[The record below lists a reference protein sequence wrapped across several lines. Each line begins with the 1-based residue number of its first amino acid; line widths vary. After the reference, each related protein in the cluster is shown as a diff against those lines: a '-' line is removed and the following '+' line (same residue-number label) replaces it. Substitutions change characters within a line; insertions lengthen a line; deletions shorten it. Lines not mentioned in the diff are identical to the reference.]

1 MFNKIKDY
9 TSNNVL
15 NISGEMII
23 NNKDN
28 AKILDLS
35 QEEETALSSII
46 NTFQE
51 KYSFLNIDTR
61 HGLCDCTIKIFGYD
75 VHIAQNNFLD
85 DLNNDLNSMLAQIL
99 KNGTVDVRLN
109 IFGKFIVQNEEKE
122 FRYLNKQDF
131 VKYKIVNTKKLDV
144 EKKLLNR
151 KTKTVIFVL
160 VLLMIVGNICH
171 QYYLDNYPSRVSNFV
186 EEYIPFYKK
195 DAVKETPETKNPP
208 EEKQV
213 QGTDSK
219 STKNVKLIPNAQ
231 EPKVL

>member
-109 IFGKFIVQNEEKE
+109 IFG
-122 FRYLNKQDF
+122 
-131 VKYKIVNTKKLDV
+131 
-144 EKKLLNR
+144 
-151 KTKTVIFVL
+151 
-160 VLLMIVGNICH
+160 
-171 QYYLDNYPSRVSNFV
+171 SS
-186 EEYIPFYKK
+186 
-195 DAVKETPETKNPP
+195 
-208 EEKQV
+208 
-213 QGTDSK
+213 
-219 STKNVKLIPNAQ
+219 
-231 EPKVL
+231 